1 MSPTFERSCPGCD
14 TTHEYRLA
22 ASTNLH
28 LGPKTKWTCPEC
40 GHSVVRIG
48 DSVDTDASV

>member
-1 MSPTFERSCPGCD
+1 MSTTLERNCPGCETD
-14 TTHEYRLA
+14 REFYLA

-48 DSVDTDASV
+48 DSVDTGASA